1 MYLCDFCQR
10 VAAPGETCATV
21 AMALRERVY
30 SDHNGEPTRGLEI
43 ARHGRAC
50 PRCVADKLPAPT
62 VRLLE
67 QTPVQV
73 DA

>member
-1 MYLCDFCQR
+1 MYLCDFCGR

-30 SDHNGEPTRGLEI
+30 ADHHGEPTRGLEI

-50 PRCVADKLPAPT
+50 PRCVAGKLPAPT
-62 VRLLE
+62 VRLLDHA
-67 QTPVQV
+67 QVQL